1 MTQLIRVQGM
11 VSVSRFRRREGRA
24 SFVHVL
30 RLRTQWV
37 APRLGP
43 ENPVNGRTLAGETL
57 SSSRSHFSPGAD
69 CYDSNSPFVLLAGT
83 TIGLL
88 IVIVGSITLLY
99 KVGEAAL
106 PSTLTGG
113 VGGLKTD

>member
-1 MTQLIRVQGM
+1 MTQLIHVQGM
-11 VSVSRFRRREGRA
+11 DNVSRFRRREGRA
-24 SFVHVL
+24 SFAHVL
-30 RLRTQWV
+30 LLRMPWV
-37 APRLGP
+37 APRTGP
-43 ENPVNGRTLAGETL
+43 ENPVNGRMLAGETL
-57 SSSRSHFSPGAD
+57 SSSRSHFSTGAD
-69 CYDSNSPFVLLAGT
+69 RQSNSPFVLLAGT